1 MRMID
6 KHIGSKFSGTDVFIM
21 TGGTRKRGATWSYYF
36 DLGKI
41 DGKRQKKEKGG
52 FKTKKE
58 AETALAKAI
67 NEYNN
72 AGAVFTP
79 SEITVS
85 DYLDQ
90 WYDLYC
96 KPNLKYSTQVNYLRI
111 IEGHLK
117 PKYGQYRLKAITSA
131 ILQEYANSLKLNG
144 LAKSSVVGI
153 LSVFG
158 ASLDYAV
165 EPMHYLSVNP
175 MRYVKF
181 PKIERK
187 PRERIVL
194 TMDDWNRIIE
204 RFPVGSRFHIPLMIG
219 FYTGLRISEAF
230 ALTWDDIDLEKRELT
245 VNKQVVVRNFG
256 ADVRKV
262 IEKKGKKELRSSWY
276 FTTPKTQ
283 SSSRTVKFGETLY
296 QALKQERTTQMENEL
311 KYGEYYTIHVIKKEL
326 DEKGNEMQ
334 RIVPVQKCLQS
345 ALPRV
350 KLVCIAENGQYT
362 STNTF
367 KHCSRIIHDELL
379 LAFDY
384 HSLRHTHATIL
395 IESGADVKDVQT
407 RLGHA
412 NIQTT
417 LQTYV
422 HDTETMAKI
431 IQYAHNTEVPI
442 LSYNNETELSAIINL
457 VYLAARDQYRVER
470 EDKAGKGYVDFIFYP
485 IRHDQDCMILELKV
499 DHKPEEAIA
508 QIKEKEYALR
518 FKGKTAERKEY
529 TGRIL
534 AVGISYNSKTKE
546 HECKIEQL

>member
-1 MRMID
+1 
-6 KHIGSKFSGTDVFIM
+6 M

-58 AETALAKAI
+58 AETTLAKAI
-67 NEYNN
+67 NEYIN

-96 KPNLKYSTQVNYLRI
+96 KPNLKYQSQVTYLRI
-111 IEGHLK
+111 IEIHLK
-117 PKYGQYRLKAITSA
+117 PKYGKYRLKALTSA
-131 ILQEYANSLKLNG
+131 ILQEYANDLKMSG
-144 LAKSSVVGI
+144 LAKKYVSCI
-153 LSVFG
+153 LTVFG
-158 ASLDYAV
+158 AALDYAV
-165 EPMHYLSVNP
+165 EPMHYLSANP

-194 TMDDWNRIIE
+194 AMEDWNRIIE
-204 RFPVGSRFHIPLMIG
+204 RFPSGSRFYIPLMIG
-219 FYTGLRISEAF
+219 FYTGLRISETF
-230 ALTWDDIDLEKRELT
+230 GLTWDDIDLEKRELT
-245 VNKQVVVRNFG
+245 VNKQIVKRNFG

-262 IEKKGKKELRSSWY
+262 VEKKEKRELRSSWY
-276 FTTPKTQ
+276 FATPKTQ
-283 SSSRTVKFGETLY
+283 SSKRTVKFGEMLY
-296 QALKQERTTQMENEL
+296 QALKKERAEQMKNEL
-311 KYGEYYTIHVIKKEL
+311 KYGEHYIIQVVKKEF

-334 RIVPVQKCLQS
+334 RIVPVQKSLQS
-345 ALPRV
+345 DLPRV
-350 KLVCIAENGQYT
+350 KMVCVTEHGEYT
-362 STNTF
+362 STDSF
-367 KHCSRIIHDELL
+367 KYCSKIIHKELKI
-379 LAFDY
+379 AFDY

-422 HDTETMAKI
+422 HDTETMINRSVDIFEQAVK
-431 IQYAHNTEVPI
+431 QKK
-442 LSYNNETELSAIINL
+442 LS
-457 VYLAARDQYRVER
+457 
-470 EDKAGKGYVDFIFYP
+470 
-485 IRHDQDCMILELKV
+485 
-499 DHKPEEAIA
+499 
-508 QIKEKEYALR
+508 
-518 FKGKTAERKEY
+518 
-529 TGRIL
+529 
-534 AVGISYNSKTKE
+534 
-546 HECKIEQL
+546 

>member
-1 MRMID
+1 
-6 KHIGSKFSGTDVFIM
+6 M

-96 KPNLKYSTQVNYLRI
+96 KPNLKYQSQATYLRI
-111 IEGHLK
+111 IEIHLK
-117 PKYGQYRLKAITSA
+117 PKYGKYRLKALTSA
-131 ILQEYANSLKLNG
+131 ILQEYANDLKMSG
-144 LAKSSVVGI
+144 LAKKYVSCI
-153 LSVFG
+153 LTVFG
-158 ASLDYAV
+158 AALDYAV
-165 EPMHYLSVNP
+165 EPMHYLSANP

-194 TMDDWNRIIE
+194 AMEDWNRIIE
-204 RFPVGSRFHIPLMIG
+204 RFPSGSRFYIPLMIG
-219 FYTGLRISEAF
+219 FYTGLRISETF
-230 ALTWDDIDLEKRELT
+230 GLTWDDIDLEKRELT
-245 VNKQVVVRNFG
+245 VNKQIVKRNFG

-262 IEKKGKKELRSSWY
+262 VEKKEKRELRSSWY
-276 FTTPKTQ
+276 FATPKTQ
-283 SSSRTVKFGETLY
+283 SSKRTVKFGEMLY
-296 QALKQERTTQMENEL
+296 QALKKERAEQMKNEL
-311 KYGEYYTIHVIKKEL
+311 KYGEHYIIQVVKKEF

-334 RIVPVQKCLQS
+334 RIVPVQKSLQS
-345 ALPRV
+345 DLPRV
-350 KLVCIAENGQYT
+350 KMVCVTEHGEYT
-362 STNTF
+362 STDSF
-367 KHCSRIIHDELL
+367 KYCSKIIHKELKI
-379 LAFDY
+379 AFDY

-422 HDTETMAKI
+422 HDTETMINRSVDIFEQAVK
-431 IQYAHNTEVPI
+431 QKK
-442 LSYNNETELSAIINL
+442 LS
-457 VYLAARDQYRVER
+457 
-470 EDKAGKGYVDFIFYP
+470 
-485 IRHDQDCMILELKV
+485 
-499 DHKPEEAIA
+499 
-508 QIKEKEYALR
+508 
-518 FKGKTAERKEY
+518 
-529 TGRIL
+529 
-534 AVGISYNSKTKE
+534 
-546 HECKIEQL
+546 